1 MLPKITLSLAVS
13 ALCLCGCTV
22 TRVETPTFKLSR
34 TSILQKLEFG
44 EVSYTTNGATLKGYK
59 TDGGNEAAARI
70 VQAAVTGAIE
80 AAK

>member
-1 MLPKITLSLAVS
+1 MKLSIAVLALS
-13 ALCLCGCTV
+13 LCGCTV
-22 TRVETPTFKLSR
+22 TRVKTPNFELSR

-70 VQAAVTGAIE
+70 VQAAVAGAVQG
-80 AAK
+80 AK